1 MNILFVSPEVSPL
14 VRTGG
19 LGDVVGSLP
28 IALKNLNLDVR
39 ILCPLHRCCK
49 TRDVTYFEDTFQI
62 GGRKRLLHAK
72 LAETRLPESE
82 VPVYFLENDFLYD
95 RPGIYADNQ
104 GDYRDNP
111 SRVFGLCESA
121 MFIESITGWRPD
133 VFHAH
138 DWMAAPVCAFLNAR
152 DTGKG
157 KQASVLTIH
166 NLEHQGKGT
175 YEDFVGSGLPPD
187 YWGSSF
193 DRFGEMNLLKSGIQ
207 HADKITTVSPTSVSY
222 THLTLP
228 TIGCV

>member
-1 MNILFVSPEVSPL
+1 MNILFVS
-14 VRTGG
+14 
-19 LGDVVGSLP
+19 GSKP
-28 IALKNLNLDVR
+28 TRSRADWGRGWQSADCTQKPKNLGVR

-49 TRDVTYFEDTFQI
+49 TRESLTLNTFQI

-111 SRVFGLCESA
+111 SRVFGLCETA
-121 MFIESITGWRPD
+121 MFIESITGWRPG

-138 DWMAAPVCAFLNAR
+138 DWMAAPVCAFLNAE

-175 YEDFVGSGLPPD
+175 YEDL
-187 YWGSSF
+187 
-193 DRFGEMNLLKSGIQ
+193 
-207 HADKITTVSPTSVSY
+207 SVPVC
-222 THLTLP
+222 HR
-228 TIGCV
+228 TIGARVSIVSVR